1 LSALPKDEIMDE
13 IHEQELC
20 IRYLNAALSP
30 LFDDPEKGYFF
41 RWTSTNSMNAPN
53 SVIGRPDVMISALR
67 GVTFT
72 KNIGF
77 GEMKSMQQCSNNF
90 VISKDLIRLG
100 LFSKEAINNYNLKGC
115 LAIQSVG
122 FTTTFYIS
130 TLMGDGI
137 YTMIEIGSITVPSAI
152 SNLGKYLIDF
162 DIILNILSIHE
173 QNCKKTVEESS
184 VFSARKRS
192 ASNVLDSHQLSST
205 RDRNRQCIT
214 SHNYH

>member
-1 LSALPKDEIMDE
+1 MDE

-41 RWTSTNSMNAPN
+41 RWTSTKLMDAPT
-53 SVIGRPDVMISALR
+53 SVNGLSGMIIFVLR
-67 GVTFT
+67 SVTLT

-77 GEMKSMQQCSNNF
+77 GEIKSIQQCSNNF
-90 VISKDLIRLG
+90 VIS
-100 LFSKEAINNYNLKGC
+100 
-115 LAIQSVG
+115 

-130 TLMGDGI
+130 TLMADGI

-162 DIILNILSIHE
+162 DIILNILYIYE
-173 QNCKKTVEESS
+173 QRCKKTVKESS
-184 VFSARKRS
+184 VFSARKRCFRFSSPIINPRSKS
-192 ASNVLDSHQLSST
+192 AMYYQP
-205 RDRNRQCIT
+205 
-214 SHNYH
+214 